1 MNSHVDEMRLF
12 SQLIQEAVDGTT
24 DLRKSMDR
32 IQKLYAQEADRFDL
46 PDDYVPQKVLSDLM
60 QLTHEYMQSSKQLIK
75 DPRALVLLRTITNQ
89 RLDAKSQQL
98 DQFARLP
105 NPEQKP

>member
-1 MNSHVDEMRLF
+1 MNTPVDEMRLYA
-12 SQLIQEAVDGTT
+12 QMIQEAVDGTT
-24 DLRKSMDR
+24 DLRKSVDR
-32 IQKLYAQEADRFDL
+32 IQKLYGQEADRFDL

-60 QLTHEYMQSSKQLIK
+60 QLTHEYIESSRELIK

-89 RLDAKSQQL
+89 RLDTKSDQL

-105 NPEQKP
+105 NPEEKS